1 MVYAAVLEAR
11 QIAETKVDT
20 LRAAVK
26 LSEERAKA
34 AAEAE
39 KSSQSPKR
47 ADR

>member
-1 MVYAAVLEAR
+1 MAYAAVLEAR

-34 AAEAE
+34 AAETE
-39 KSSQSPKR
+39 KKSRSEDEKG
-47 ADR
+47 